1 MKKQVVG
8 GEWLTDD
15 HMFYAQELLRMQFPT
30 IDGWQSTLLAQN
42 NRFFPAKMD
51 AIQIHIVLDS
61 HWVTSARL
69 GGTVTLFDCR
79 KVGSHISST
88 LTHQLCQVYRTSICE
103 SAGNSFLAVNVATV
117 QKQRGSDD
125 CGVFAIAF
133 ALHAALGHCLEEIEF
148 DQATMRDHLLKCYTT
163 RNFTPFPTKKVKRAH
178 HTLIMNIDV
187 FCSCQMPDTYGDMV
201 QCGLCE
207 QWFHIKCVGL
217 HSLPSSAEEWNC
229 SLCT

>member
-42 NRFFPAKMD
+42 NGYFPAKMD
-51 AIQIHIVLDS
+51 AIQIHIVSDS

-125 CGVFAIAF
+125 CGVFCNSICIACCP
-133 ALHAALGHCLEEIEF
+133 G
-148 DQATMRDHLLKCYTT
+148 
-163 RNFTPFPTKKVKRAH
+163 
-178 HTLIMNIDV
+178 
-187 FCSCQMPDTYGDMV
+187 
-201 QCGLCE
+201 
-207 QWFHIKCVGL
+207 
-217 HSLPSSAEEWNC
+217 SLPRRNRV
-229 SLCT
+229 